1 MPADYTRTVFFISDG
16 TGITAETLG
25 HSLLTQFE
33 DLRFRQIRIP
43 FVSTLAQAL
52 ECQQQISRATAT
64 DGIRPIVV
72 STLVD
77 ANIGKVLRETDALFL
92 DFFEAFIVPLENEL
106 GSKSSHTIGRSHGQ
120 PLSQDYANRI
130 DAVNFTLAHD
140 DGASDIGLDK
150 ADVILIGVSRCG
162 KTPTSLYLALQFGV
176 RAANYPLIPEDFERS
191 RLPGAIERLRVELDH
206 RAGQRHAGLRGDT
219 REQGLVETLALR
231 AQLEVGLAVDL
242 AHRGAELAERR
253 FVDEVHREG
262 QRHAQGHRQH
272 RHGVAQRLVQ
282 QPGPGDLAQQGGQRG
297 GRRCARRGGVHRAD
311 CGARAA
317 SRRCTVCTSTAGL
330 KGLTR

>member
-1 MPADYTRTVFFISDG
+1 MPAQYSRTVFFISDG

-52 ECQQQISRATAT
+52 ECQEQIRRAAAE

-140 DGASDIGLDK
+140 DGASDAGLDK

-191 RLPGAIERLRVELDH
+191 RLPEAITRHREKLFGLTIRPERLHKVR
-206 RAGQRHAGLRGDT
+206 T
-219 REQGLVETLALR
+219 
-231 AQLEVGLAVDL
+231 
-242 AHRGAELAERR
+242 ERR
-253 FVDEVHREG
+253 PDSRYAALDNCRYEIEAAQKLMRRERVRWLDSTSKSIEEISTTIMQEVRID
-262 QRHAQGHRQH
+262 RH
-272 RHGVAQRLVQ
+272 VF
-282 QPGPGDLAQQGGQRG
+282 
-297 GRRCARRGGVHRAD
+297 
-311 CGARAA
+311 
-317 SRRCTVCTSTAGL
+317 
-330 KGLTR
+330 